1 MTTLNRLVLLAFAA
15 LLAAIAGGC
24 ASTQITSS
32 WRDEDLAK
40 VPFRKVLVVFQHSDS
55 RLRHVLERRMAS
67 DIPNAVPAHAIFSDE
82 EVRDVEK
89 VKARVREQGFDS
101 SIVMRLVSVDREVSY
116 RPGRI
121 YAVPGFYHG
130 FYGYWG
136 YGWRTVYDPGYYRSD
151 RIVNIATNVYSVADD
166 KLVWASQSETFN
178 PSSLREAV
186 DEVLRVTSKATGE
199 VLKARG

>member
-1 MTTLNRLVLLAFAA
+1 MTTPQRLVLLAFAA

-55 RLRHVLERRMAS
+55 RLRHALERRMAS

-151 RIVNIATNVYSVADD
+151 RVVNIATNVYSVADD

-178 PSSLREAV
+178 PSSLRDAV
-186 DEVLRVTSKATGE
+186 DDVLRVTSKATGE